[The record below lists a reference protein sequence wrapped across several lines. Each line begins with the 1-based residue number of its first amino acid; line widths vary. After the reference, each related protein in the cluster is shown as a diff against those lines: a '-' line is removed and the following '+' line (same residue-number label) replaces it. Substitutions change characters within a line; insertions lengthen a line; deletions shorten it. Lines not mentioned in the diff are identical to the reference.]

1 MDNNTPRYPAPH
13 VIPTPRQLVGE
24 QQQKLVHALNDGFNQ
39 WASHKEHQQA
49 LLRHYTRTAFA
60 AIALTVVLGNTVP
73 ARASANYR
81 LDKNADY
88 EQAVAIIK
96 NNLANLS

>member
-1 MDNNTPRYPAPH
+1 MDSTNTPNPAPH
-13 VIPTPRQLVGE
+13 VSPTARQQIGE
-24 QQQKLVHALNDGFNQ
+24 QRQKFVHALNDGFDQ
-39 WASHKEHQQA
+39 WACRKEYRQA

-60 AIALTVVLGNTVP
+60 AVVLAVVLGNTVP
-73 ARASANYR
+73 ARASANYL

-96 NNLANLS
+96 SNLANLS